1 MSQHTESDRND
12 SSQHHPTQPSSVR
25 DTDPRPASPHASA
38 APGAA
43 PSTAAPVSA
52 PSPSPATDASGA
64 PSAADIKRW
73 RQYLA
78 DERAEAAVY
87 RDLAQNRAG
96 EERAILLALAE
107 AEGRH
112 EAHWLQLLGD
122 HAGKDRHA
130 SLRSRFLGFL
140 ARHFGSVFVLALA
153 QRAESRSPYATESFA
168 TPAMVADEQIHEE
181 VVRGLATRG
190 RNRLA
195 GTFRAAVFGANDGL
209 VSNLSL
215 VMGMAASGVGSQV
228 VLLSGVAGLL
238 AGALSMGAGEFIS
251 VRSQREL
258 LAATRPT
265 QITLAAAPLLDIE
278 HNELLLVYLARGMS
292 REAAEHRVAERMG
305 LLDCD
310 CDPSLSLRPELPE
323 SEDQHEAVGTAW
335 GAAASSFCFFASG
348 AIVPIIPFLLGM
360 TGLAALVVSASL
372 VGLALLLTGGV
383 VGLLSGTSPATRGL
397 RQLAIGMGAAGVTYL
412 LGMAFGAVVG

>member
-1 MSQHTESDRND
+1 MSQHAQSDQNHSNRD
-12 SSQHHPTQPSSVR
+12 PS
-25 DTDPRPASPHASA
+25 DPAPRPQRLRARG
-38 APGAA
+38 PG
-43 PSTAAPVSA
+43 TH
-52 PSPSPATDASGA
+52 
-64 PSAADIKRW
+64 SAADIKRW

-87 RDLAQNRAG
+87 RDLAQNRGG

-122 HAGKDRHA
+122 HAGRPRPA
-130 SLRSRFLGFL
+130 SLRSQLLGFL

-153 QRAESRSPYATESFA
+153 QRAESRSPYANDPSA

-215 VMGMAASGVGSQV
+215 VMGMAASGVGSHV

-265 QITLAAAPLLDIE
+265 QITLAAAPSLDIE

-292 REAAEHRVAERMG
+292 RDAAEHRVAERMG

-310 CDPSLSLRPELPE
+310 CDPSLSLRPELPDA
-323 SEDQHEAVGTAW
+323 EDQHEAVGTAW
-335 GAAASSFCFFASG
+335 SAAASSFCFFASG

-360 TGLAALVVSASL
+360 TGVRC
-372 VGLALLLTGGV
+372 
-383 VGLLSGTSPATRGL
+383 PCGL
-397 RQLAIGMGAAGVTYL
+397 RSPGGPGP
-412 LGMAFGAVVG
+412 AVHRRHRRPALRHLPHHPGFPPARHRNGRGRRDVPARHGLWRGGRLVPQGSLKP

>member
-1 MSQHTESDRND
+1 MSQHAHPH
-12 SSQHHPTQPSSVR
+12 SQTTPQE
-25 DTDPRPASPHASA
+25 A
-38 APGAA
+38 AGP
-43 PSTAAPVSA
+43 PQ
-52 PSPSPATDASGA
+52 PSPSN
-64 PSAADIKRW
+64 IKRW

-87 RDLAQNRAG
+87 RDLAQNRQG
-96 EERAILLALAE
+96 EERDILLALAE

-112 EAHWLQLLGD
+112 EAHWLALLGE
-122 HAGKDRHA
+122 HAGRPKRA
-130 SLRSRFLGFL
+130 SARSRFLGFL

-153 QRAESRSPYATESFA
+153 QRAEGRSPYAKDPNA
-168 TPAMVADEQIHEE
+168 TAAMAADEQIHEE

-215 VMGMAASGVGSQV
+215 VMGMAASGVASSV
-228 VLLSGVAGLL
+228 VLLSGIAGLL
-238 AGALSMGAGEFIS
+238 AGAMSMGAGEFIS

-265 QITLAAAPLLDIE
+265 QITLAAAPKLDLE

-305 LLDCD
+305 LLPCD
-310 CDPSLSLRPELPE
+310 CDPSLSLQPDLPE
-323 SEDQHEAVGTAW
+323 EEDQHEAVGTAW
-335 GAAASSFCFFASG
+335 GAALSSFCFFASG
-348 AIVPIIPFLLGM
+348 AIVPILPFLFGL
-360 TGLAALVVSASL
+360 TGVTALVMAGVL
-372 VGLALLLTGGV
+372 VGTALLATGAT
-383 VGLLSGTSPATRGL
+383 VGLLSGTSPLTRGL
-397 RQLAIGMGAAGVTYL
+397 RQLAIGLGAAAITYL
-412 LGMAFGAVVG
+412 LGLLFGTAVG

>member
-1 MSQHTESDRND
+1 MSQHAQPEFHAVPEAKTAQ
-12 SSQHHPTQPSSVR
+12 SQ
-25 DTDPRPASPHASA
+25 
-38 APGAA
+38 
-43 PSTAAPVSA
+43 
-52 PSPSPATDASGA
+52 PSPSN
-64 PSAADIKRW
+64 IKRW

-87 RDLAQNRAG
+87 RDLAQSRQG

-112 EAHWLQLLGD
+112 EAHWLALLGD
-122 HAGKDRHA
+122 HAGKPRRA
-130 SLRSRFLGFL
+130 SGRSRFLGFL

-153 QRAESRSPYATESFA
+153 QRAEGRSPYAKDPNATE
-168 TPAMVADEQIHEE
+168 AMAADEQIHEE

-215 VMGMAASGVGSQV
+215 VMGMAASGVASSV
-228 VLLSGVAGLL
+228 VLLSGIAGLL
-238 AGALSMGAGEFIS
+238 AGAMSMGAGEFIS

-265 QITLAAAPLLDIE
+265 QVTLAAAPKLDLE

-292 REAAEHRVAERMG
+292 REAAEHRVAERTG
-305 LLDCD
+305 LLSCD
-310 CDPSLSLRPELPE
+310 CDPSLSLQPELPAE
-323 SEDQHEAVGTAW
+323 EDQHEAVGTAW
-335 GAAASSFCFFASG
+335 GAALSSFCFFASG
-348 AIVPIIPFLLGM
+348 AIIPILPFLVGL
-360 TGLAALVVSASL
+360 TGVTALVVAGAL
-372 VGLALLLTGGV
+372 VGISLLATGAA
-383 VGLLSGTSPATRGL
+383 VGLLSGTSPLTRGL
-397 RQLAIGMGAAGVTYL
+397 RQLAIGLGAAVITYL
-412 LGMAFGAVVG
+412 LGLLFGTAVG

>member
-1 MSQHTESDRND
+1 VFVSQHAKSDRNHTLPAHSPAAAD
-12 SSQHHPTQPSSVR
+12 APEAAA
-25 DTDPRPASPHASA
+25 ASPA
-38 APGAA
+38 G
-43 PSTAAPVSA
+43 STAGGTAA
-52 PSPSPATDASGA
+52 SP
-64 PSAADIKRW
+64 ADIKRW

-78 DERAEAAVY
+78 DERAEARVY
-87 RDLAQNRAG
+87 RDLAQSRRG
-96 EERAILLALAE
+96 EERDILLALAE

-122 HAGKDRHA
+122 HAGKPRQA
-130 SLRSRFLGFL
+130 SLRSQLLGFL

-153 QRAESRSPYATESFA
+153 QRAEGRSPYGSDPSA

-195 GTFRAAVFGANDGL
+195 GSFRAAVFGANDGL

-265 QITLAAAPLLDIE
+265 QITLSAAPRLDIE

-305 LLDCD
+305 LLGCD
-310 CDPSLSLRPELPE
+310 CDPSLSLQPELPDT
-323 SEDQHEAVGTAW
+323 EDRHEAVGTAW
-335 GAAASSFCFFASG
+335 SAAASSFCFFASG
-348 AIVPIIPFLLGM
+348 AIIPIIPFLLGM
-360 TGLAALVVSASL
+360 TGFWALVVSAAL
-372 VGLALLLTGGV
+372 VGIALLVTGGV
-383 VGLLSGTSPATRGL
+383 VGLLSGTSPTSRGF

-412 LGMAFGAVVG
+412 LGMAFGAVVA

>member
-1 MSQHTESDRND
+1 MSQHTESDCND
-12 SSQHHPTQPSSVR
+12 SSQQHPTQASSAR
-25 DTDPRPASPHASA
+25 NTDPLPPAAASP
-38 APGAA
+38 APRT
-43 PSTAAPVSA
+43 SRTAQFRH
-52 PSPSPATDASGA
+52 PARSNSD

-87 RDLAQNRAG
+87 RDLAQNRSG

-112 EAHWLQLLGD
+112 EAHWLQLLGE

-153 QRAESRSPYATESFA
+153 QRAESRSPYATEPFA

-323 SEDQHEAVGTAW
+323 TEDQHEAVGTAW

-360 TGLAALVVSASL
+360 TGLAALVVSA
-372 VGLALLLTGGV
+372 V
-383 VGLLSGTSPATRGL
+383 PR
-397 RQLAIGMGAAGVTYL
+397 RPGAAAHRRRRGPAL
-412 LGMAFGAVVG
+412 RAPRPPPAACASWPSAWAPPA

>member
-1 MSQHTESDRND
+1 VSQHARPES
-12 SSQHHPTQPSSVR
+12 
-25 DTDPRPASPHASA
+25 HAV
-38 APGAA
+38 PGAA
-43 PSTAAPVSA
+43 PAARSQ
-52 PSPSPATDASGA
+52 PSPSN
-64 PSAADIKRW
+64 IKRW

-87 RDLAQNRAG
+87 RDLAQNRGG

-112 EAHWLQLLGD
+112 EAHWLALLGEY
-122 HAGKDRHA
+122 AGKPKRA
-130 SLRSRFLGFL
+130 SARSRFLGFL

-153 QRAESRSPYATESFA
+153 QRAEGRSPYAKDPNATE
-168 TPAMVADEQIHEE
+168 AMAADEQIHEE

-215 VMGMAASGVGSQV
+215 VMGMAASGVASSV
-228 VLLSGVAGLL
+228 VLLSGIAGLL
-238 AGALSMGAGEFIS
+238 AGAMSMGAGEFIS

-265 QITLAAAPLLDIE
+265 QVTLAAAPKLDLE

-292 REAAEHRVAERMG
+292 REAAEHRVAERTG
-305 LLDCD
+305 LLSCD
-310 CDPSLSLRPELPE
+310 CDPSLSLQPELPE
-323 SEDQHEAVGTAW
+323 EEDQHEAVGTAW
-335 GAAASSFCFFASG
+335 GAALSSFCFFASG
-348 AIVPIIPFLLGM
+348 AIIPILPFLFGL
-360 TGLAALVVSASL
+360 TGVAALVVAGSL
-372 VGLALLLTGGV
+372 VGISLLATGAA
-383 VGLLSGTSPATRGL
+383 VGLLSGTSPLTRGL
-397 RQLAIGMGAAGVTYL
+397 RQLAIGLGAAVITYL
-412 LGMAFGAVVG
+412 LGLLFGTAVG